1 MGIMGVFYA
10 ILFEIWSWRSIL
22 CSRQMAS
29 GVVVVTIN
37 YRLSTLGFLRCWE
50 KTIARCADFFLIG
63 CCCVFTIPPTAWAL
77 KRCLEIWGCWTRST
91 FHFSIILEEIV
102 NRYKTRLLR
111 YVGFRRTLHLLEAI
125 QPRWPTPRTTTL
137 PGWKKSTVLT
147 KKTPELKP

>member
-1 MGIMGVFYA
+1 MEEVSYPGTEGLRALVLNTWWVLLVENMITEPRCLFDFSFQPSSPIMGIMGMFYA

-91 FHFSIILEEIV
+91 LFHFAII
-102 NRYKTRLLR
+102 
-111 YVGFRRTLHLLEAI
+111 
-125 QPRWPTPRTTTL
+125 
-137 PGWKKSTVLT
+137 S
-147 KKTPELKP
+147 